1 MADPID
7 TPSGVGAERTGGER
21 ARMILAE
28 LADAAQSAALSV
40 VEAQRA
46 RAATKVADI
55 ATAMHAAAHSLEQ
68 SSNPAVAECARS
80 AADQVAAA
88 AATIRGRSWSGLLAD
103 LEQAAR
109 RQPATF
115 VAAAVVIGFVAGRLV
130 TALTRDGAVAP
141 TAGGN
146 RWTGSDGAA
155 SPPRDLT

>member
-68 SSNPAVAECARS
+68 SSNPAVAECA
-80 AADQVAAA
+80 AACIAVAM
-88 AATIRGRSWSGLLAD
+88 S
-103 LEQAAR
+103 
-109 RQPATF
+109 ATF
-115 VAAAVVIGFVAGRLV
+115 VAARARCASTTDNAADCAASANSARIILARSPPVRS
-130 TALTRDGAVAP
+130 AP
-141 TAGGN
+141 TPEGVSI
-146 RWTGSDGAA
+146 GSAIACRSLGLRR
-155 SPPRDLT
+155 PPDI